1 MEELNRKYGESFGYY
16 KTLSEWYDTLIQKSE
31 DYVQVLLHQ
40 ANVQNLVKKLQKP
53 MKR

>member
-1 MEELNRKYGESFGYY
+1 MIP
-16 KTLSEWYDTLIQKSE
+16 LIQKSE

-40 ANVQNLVKKLQKP
+40 TNVQNLVKKLQKP